1 MNHFKSIDRSKST
14 YYQKQSRNT
23 EIRRESI
30 RKDIKNNQE
39 LLNVWDLAKKY
50 MVSNSTIKSD
60 VKFLELKIS
69 TGKK

>member
-60 VKFLELKIS
+60 VKFLKLKIS